1 MIPNEYITKHEFNRS
16 YISMIR
22 FRIKKML
29 LAIVLISL
37 AAVVIQVGSGVILA
51 AEHTV
56 NQVDP
61 QTSSGVAANG
71 GLFSLDRCIEIALA
85 KNPEIAASKWD
96 IAAADSRYDAARSA
110 FWPQISAEGGYQHF
124 VDSQRLIQ
132 AKYNGEVGVF
142 DNDLYRGDLIA
153 KINLYAGGRMTSE
166 TGAAGKLSEAEKK
179 KFVRT
184 RDELIYSV
192 AGVYFSILG
201 QQQVIASLVFS
212 LQALDE
218 NLKRT
223 AQLYDARKVARVDV
237 LRTEVRLTDLKQNL
251 LREKNV
257 LAVQRRI
264 LFSLMG
270 YDAVPDDARFEDK
283 LEFNVKTPSNP
294 GGLIET
300 ALKNR
305 PDFLAAKERV
315 EAQILKVSAARA
327 AYWPNLNVLGTYGKR
342 NAPSPEDTGKNTNAT
357 ESVGSVGLVLSVP
370 IFDGGL
376 ISAKVREEMA
386 SLAAA
391 RERLKK
397 LDIQIR
403 QETETAFLDVLSNA
417 ERMKAMETAI
427 DQAKESFRIESLKY
441 EMGKG
446 SLTDVLDAQAAQL
459 LAETNY
465 CRACVDYHT
474 AMARLR
480 LATGENI

>member
-1 MIPNEYITKHEFNRS
+1 
-16 YISMIR
+16 MIR
-22 FRIKKML
+22 VGIKTIL
-29 LAIVLISL
+29 LSAVLIIF
-37 AAVVIQVGSGVILA
+37 ATFVIHIGGGLTLA
-51 AEHTV
+51 AENIVSPDMSRT
-56 NQVDP
+56 P
-61 QTSSGVAANG
+61 SGIASNG
-71 GLFSLDRCIEIALA
+71 GLFSLARCIEIALA

-96 IAAADSRYDAARSA
+96 IAAAGSRYDAARSA
-110 FWPQISAEGGYQHF
+110 FWPQISAEGGYQRF

-153 KINLYAGGRMTSE
+153 KINLYAGGRMASE
-166 TGAAGKLSEAEKK
+166 AGAAGKLSEAEKK

-192 AGVYFSILG
+192 AGIYFSILG
-201 QQQVIASLVFS
+201 QQRIIASLAFS
-212 LQALDE
+212 QQALDE

-237 LRTEVRLTDLKQNL
+237 LRTEVRLTDLTQNL
-251 LREKNV
+251 IREKNA

-300 ALKNR
+300 TLKNR

-327 AYWPNLNVLGTYGKR
+327 AYWPNLNLVATYGVR
-342 NAPSPEDTGKNTNAT
+342 NAPSPEDEGKKTKAT
-357 ESVGSVGLVLSVP
+357 EDVGSVGIVLSVP
-370 IFDGGL
+370 LFDGGQ
-376 ISAKVREEMA
+376 IGAKVREETA
-386 SLAAA
+386 ALSAA

-397 LDIQIR
+397 LDLQIR
-403 QETETAFLDVLSNA
+403 LETETAFLDVLSSA
-417 ERMKAMETAI
+417 ERVKAMEKAI

-465 CRACVDYHT
+465 YRACVDYHT